1 MRTKMKKGIIALCA
15 LSMMATLPVAV
26 MSMNNANAETI
37 VATTDGFYMEE
48 GAAVRTTSDEL
59 GIRFSATITQ
69 TYWQELQATYGEDAT
84 YNFYSVVTDGVKPI
98 TKNYVNVTPN
108 FTEESSYTFYS
119 TIVYKTADLENAGLL
134 EKACNISLSA
144 QTYVDVTKAGETEA
158 VTLAAYGQT
167 GSRSMKAV
175 ANAAFL
181 AGETDEELAKYFT
194 VGNRSEKVEGYSFTD
209 KSGGVVTMSAM
220 PAWTDDM
227 EVYYGAEKLSVTY
240 ENGTVSFDAISF
252 DAEKPYISV
261 FNGSTVYSAK
271 VTEALKITQE
281 NITSLQSI
289 TGTETIYLA
298 ENVTLSADWTT
309 MVDFKGTFDGGNHS
323 ITGFTPAKTKG
334 LFNTASG
341 IIKNVAFVNAN
352 LKYGN
357 NAVIAYRL
365 NGSLTVENVF
375 VSFIRTGTSTGSRF
389 SVITERALDANN
401 TVNLTNMV
409 IKMCGTTTTESI
421 FGYQIQAKA
430 YLTNVYTI
438 NIQTKSPFP
447 YAQNINTTPVA
458 TNCGYYAD
466 LTAFNGATKTL
477 TSFLTS
483 CVEQYLNA

>member
-227 EVYYGAEKLSVTY
+227 EVYYGAEKLSATY

-271 VTEALKITQE
+271 VTEALKITQA
-281 NITSLQSI
+281 NVTSLQSVAANA
-289 TGTETIYLA
+289 TIYLA
-298 ENVTLSADWTT
+298 ENVSLEGVAWSSTVRFTG
-309 MVDFKGTFDGGNHS
+309 VFDGGNHVIDNLTTATNGGFFQYIDTGS
-323 ITGFTPAKTKG
+323 IV
-334 LFNTASG
+334 
-341 IIKNVAFVNAN
+341 KNVAFTNVTMGSNSGV
-352 LKYGN
+352 L
-357 NAVIAYRL
+357 AYQVP
-365 NGSLTVENVF
+365 NSGVAKAENVF
-375 VSFIRTGTSTGSRF
+375 IQVKKTGNSTTSSRYGIVERTNTGS
-389 SVITERALDANN
+389 LDLTKVVLKMPGVSPNETVLGYN
-401 TVNLTNMV
+401 TKLRCTL
-409 IKMCGTTTTESI
+409 I
-421 FGYQIQAKA
+421 
-430 YLTNVYTI
+430 NVYWISVGPSNKIAVST
-438 NIQTKSPFP
+438 SVVP
-447 YAQNINTTPVA
+447 AQH
-458 TNCGYYAD
+458 NCGAYANVE
-466 LTAFNGATKTL
+466 AFNGATKTL